1 MTFVMYKEYLCYHIE
16 EKVIKMKKIID
27 NIILFVICSVMVIRT
42 CDFQGTVI
50 IALSALTIVSSIL
63 YVDSKNVWIG
73 ILFSYMI
80 LCVIIP
86 EFFLY
91 LSLILYHSIW
101 YKKAG
106 AYILVTVLFPY
117 LNQLDKWN
125 AGGILLTVVLSI
137 ILSYY
142 SKRFSDLEK
151 KLIVLRDTSKERDL
165 LLKEKN
171 RELIEKQNYEI
182 HLATLKER
190 NRIARE
196 IHDNVGHMITRSI
209 LQVGALKTIHKETE
223 LYSQLDSVNH
233 TLNQAMNSIRK
244 SVHNLHDEAVDMEVV
259 IKDIVNEMQEKYK
272 VYCEYD
278 MSKNVPGEIK
288 YCFIAI
294 VKEAMSNIIKHSNG
308 DKITLILRE
317 HPGLYQL
324 SIEDN
329 GTIRKEKEHGI
340 GLINMRE
347 RVDKLQGTIRINNE
361 NGFRIFVTVRK

>member
-1 MTFVMYKEYLCYHIE
+1 ME
-16 EKVIKMKKIID
+16 
-27 NIILFVICSVMVIRT
+27 SWR
-42 CDFQGTVI
+42 
-50 IALSALTIVSSIL
+50 
-63 YVDSKNVWIG
+63 
-73 ILFSYMI
+73 
-80 LCVIIP
+80 
-86 EFFLY
+86 
-91 LSLILYHSIW
+91 
-101 YKKAG
+101 
-106 AYILVTVLFPY
+106 
-117 LNQLDKWN
+117 
-125 AGGILLTVVLSI
+125 ILLTVVLSM

-142 SKRFSDLEK
+142 SKCLSDMEK

-171 RELIEKQNYEI
+171 RELIEKQDYQI

-209 LQVGALKTIHKETE
+209 LQVGALKAIHKETG
-223 LYSQLDSVNH
+223 LHSQLDSINH

-259 IKDIVNEMQEKYK
+259 IKDIVGEMQEKYE
-272 VYCEYD
+272 VYYEYD
-278 MSKNVPGEIK
+278 MSEQVSGEIK

-308 DKITLILRE
+308 NKITLILRE

-329 GTIRKEKEHGI
+329 GTIQKEKENGI

>member
-1 MTFVMYKEYLCYHIE
+1 
-16 EKVIKMKKIID
+16 MKKIID
-27 NIILFVICSVMVIRT
+27 NIILFIICSVMVIRT
-42 CDFQGTVI
+42 CEFQSTVI
-50 IALSALTIVSSIL
+50 IAVSVLAVASVIL
-63 YVDSKNVWIG
+63 YVDNKHAWVA
-73 ILFSYMI
+73 ILSGYMI
-80 LCVIIP
+80 LCMVFP

-101 YKKAG
+101 YKKIQ
-106 AYILVTVLFPY
+106 AYILVITLIPY
-117 LNQLDKWN
+117 LNRLDGWN
-125 AGGILLTVVLSI
+125 LGGILLTVVLSM

-142 SKRFSDLEK
+142 SKCLSDMEK

-171 RELIEKQNYEI
+171 RELIEKQDYQI

-209 LQVGALKTIHKETE
+209 LQVGALKAIHKETG
-223 LYSQLDSVNH
+223 LHSQLDSINH

-259 IKDIVNEMQEKYK
+259 IKDIVGEMQEKYE
-272 VYCEYD
+272 VYYEYD
-278 MSKNVPGEIK
+278 MSEQVSGEIK

-308 DKITLILRE
+308 NKITLILRE

-329 GTIRKEKEHGI
+329 GTIQKEKENGI